1 MKGLRGLLCVLLALC
16 LLPVQAGAAGYSGT
30 GSCGEDLTYTVAD
43 GVLTISGTGDMEDYY
58 YAYEGEPGMPGWDIY
73 SFTKIVIEE
82 GVTSIGACAFSY
94 EGCPPI
100 TSVELPSTL
109 ESIYYGGFRGCDKL
123 VSIELP
129 EGLTYIGAGAFQDC
143 AALKEINIPDSVTTL
158 GAWFLKGTPLALG
171 SASAWARSDIQ
182 AADRLDLIPAEC
194 SFNYQ
199 RDVTREQIAAILCRA
214 AACLERDLDR
224 TLLDRTAKLPD
235 TYTDRNQVSA
245 WAADDLAALVGS
257 GIMGGTAPAT
267 LSPQSYT
274 TIQEAVV
281 LMLRLLRFS
290 SSTPAKHPAGERF
303 QLDRADVLS
312 ADYEI
317 AQGIMAPNLG
327 RAEVTGEQLD
337 ELIAAYNRACLTS
350 ERYDP
355 VPGDSVTINYSH
367 WLSLHLADGSEFP
380 LCHRGTG
387 EVRVWWGEGEG
398 NMILR
403 SLELYELLEE
413 IVCPPDD
420 PAGS

>member
-1 MKGLRGLLCVLLALC
+1 MKRLRGLLCVLLALC
-16 LLPVQAGAAGYSGT
+16 LLPVQAGAAP
-30 GSCGEDLTYTVAD
+30 A
-43 GVLTISGTGDMEDYY
+43 
-58 YAYEGEPGMPGWDIY
+58 
-73 SFTKIVIEE
+73 
-82 GVTSIGACAFSY
+82 
-94 EGCPPI
+94 
-100 TSVELPSTL
+100 
-109 ESIYYGGFRGCDKL
+109 
-123 VSIELP
+123 
-129 EGLTYIGAGAFQDC
+129 
-143 AALKEINIPDSVTTL
+143 
-158 GAWFLKGTPLALG
+158 
-171 SASAWARSDIQ
+171 AWAEADVER
-182 AADRLDLIPAEC
+182 ADRLGLIPAEC

-199 RDVTREQIAAILCRA
+199 RDVTREQIASLAVYMVERAGGNLNAEVPEPTFTDVDEDNREVAQAAKLGIVDGVGDGRFDPEGKATREQIAAILCRA

-245 WAADDLAALVGS
+245 WAADDLAALVGG
-257 GIMGGTAPAT
+257 GIMGGTSAAT

-274 TIQEAVV
+274 TIEEAVV
-281 LMLRLLRFS
+281 LMLRLLRLS

-303 QLDRADVLS
+303 QLDRAEVLS

-350 ERYDP
+350 ERYAP

-380 LCHRGTG
+380 LCHRGKG
-387 EVRVWWGEGEG
+387 EVRVWGEGEG

-413 IVCPPDD
+413 IVCPPDE

>member
-1 MKGLRGLLCVLLALC
+1 MKRLRGLLCALLALC
-16 LLPVQAGAAGYSGT
+16 LLPVQAGAAP
-30 GSCGEDLTYTVAD
+30 A
-43 GVLTISGTGDMEDYY
+43 
-58 YAYEGEPGMPGWDIY
+58 
-73 SFTKIVIEE
+73 
-82 GVTSIGACAFSY
+82 
-94 EGCPPI
+94 
-100 TSVELPSTL
+100 
-109 ESIYYGGFRGCDKL
+109 
-123 VSIELP
+123 
-129 EGLTYIGAGAFQDC
+129 
-143 AALKEINIPDSVTTL
+143 
-158 GAWFLKGTPLALG
+158 
-171 SASAWARSDIQ
+171 AWAEADVER
-182 AADRLDLIPAEC
+182 ADRLGLIPAEC

-199 RDVTREQIAAILCRA
+199 RDVTREQIAAMAVGVVDMAGTGLGIEVPENPFTDVEDDDWSVLQAAKLGIVDGVGDGRFDPEGKATREQIAAILCRA
-214 AACLERDLDR
+214 AACLERDLDQ

-257 GIMGGTAPAT
+257 GIMGGTSAAT
-267 LSPQSYT
+267 LSPQANT

-350 ERYDP
+350 SRYDP
-355 VPGDSVTINYSH
+355 DPGDTVRSFSRWIT
-367 WLSLHLADGSEFP
+367 LHMADGSDLP

-413 IVCPPDD
+413 IVCPPDE